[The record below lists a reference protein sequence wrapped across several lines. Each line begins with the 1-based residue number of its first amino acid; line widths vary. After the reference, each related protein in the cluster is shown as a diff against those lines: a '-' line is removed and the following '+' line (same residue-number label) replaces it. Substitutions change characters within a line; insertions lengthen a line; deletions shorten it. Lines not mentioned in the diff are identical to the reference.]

1 MERKVNYGYVERTHG
16 LKGRMILKLFVM
28 GPAVALE
35 EGTVLYLA
43 GKPYTVTRSRK
54 RDNERITVDCQGVHT
69 MDQASRLTGE
79 TVMADESSVLKE
91 GYPLPVHGFTGFTIL
106 SRGESFSVEEV
117 EYNSSNPQLMV
128 RGNGRTF
135 PVPLN
140 MALTGTVDAEGRTI
154 TVELPRGLE
163 EL

>member
-1 MERKVNYGYVERTHG
+1 M
-16 LKGRMILKLFVM
+16 
-28 GPAVALE
+28 
-35 EGTVLYLA
+35 LYLG

-69 MDQASRLTGE
+69 MDQASRSPVKRSWPMNLR
-79 TVMADESSVLKE
+79 SCKE

-140 MALTGTVDAEGRTI
+140 MALAGTVDAEGRTI